1 MWQQEK
7 KDSKILSVALLL
19 SLVTTPMA
27 VNLFVTIPVVAQSP
41 TDSFLAPQTVED
53 QTTIKIDG
61 SMSVGAINR
70 SLKQSFEQEFSGI
83 NVQLQTN
90 GADEAI
96 SALLSGNI
104 DIAAIPRNL
113 TPEEEAQG
121 LAQVLI
127 HSAKIAIIVS
137 RNNPFQGGLTSEQF
151 ANIFRGNI
159 TNWSEVGG
167 DQSNIRFID
176 RPVSSATRNIFRTYP
191 GFQGNELTTGENA
204 TLVPEDD
211 TGEIIRQLG
220 NDGISYAM
228 DHHVSPLP
236 DVRVIPINET
246 LPDQPNYIYSQPLVY
261 AYKLNPRVSVA
272 NFLQFTQAESGKQAI
287 ETALAAPKVE
297 TAASSNPDTVVGS
310 DPDQSLEDIS
320 SSEQMG
326 EVPLWLLFLPTPVVI
341 GILIWLF
348 RSGLWADAKKK
359 VPGYTDKPAHKK
371 EESTLSN
378 DTSVT
383 AATTMGSVVSET
395 VNHQEPVGNENLNNY
410 PEIES
415 FDESPSPWDVEA
427 LTAGVNPQYSP
438 ATDSQVSEVVFNGEN
453 CQSKHPLEQT
463 AAQHQPEF
471 DLSESWSVS
480 ENQSEEVTNLQ
491 ELSMYITEEMLNM
504 VADAAEPMNHRRV
517 SNQLEET
524 DIFADSETFV
534 EIGIN
539 HEGDG
544 EENPLLNHTLGDS
557 LALDG
562 EQSIM
567 LKPRNAQWAYAT
579 WYIDQTCQEALS
591 HQGVS
596 QLYLRLYDVTNLD
609 LSDHTPQLLEEYEL
623 QWEIT
628 EKYLPIPQSEAHG
641 DRNYIAAIGF
651 KVGDEWVT
659 ITRSQQVGVS
669 ATPPEDTRTGF
680 NLYGDHSSMILK
692 ARNAQWA
699 YATWY
704 IDQTCQE
711 ALSHQGVSQLYLRLY
726 DITNL
731 DLSYQTPQLLE
742 EYELQWEIPEQYLP
756 IPQSDRNYIAAIGFK
771 VGEEWV
777 TITSSQEVR
786 VFATPPEDT
795 RRGFNLY
802 GDHSMLLKPK
812 NAEWAYATWHIDGQE
827 VLLDNGISRLSL
839 RLYDVTNL
847 DLSYQ
852 TPQLIQVYELE
863 PGVKQKYIPI
873 PQSDRDYIAAIG
885 YNIGDDWL
893 TITSSQR
900 VRVFGIPLTDTTDR
914 NIQTA
919 TTKFLGLPHITNQSS
934 LILQPRT
941 PKWAN
946 ATWYISPTDKA
957 ILENNSISQ
966 LYLRLYDVTD
976 LDLSYQTPRLVQQY
990 ECNDITPSRYV
1001 GIPFTDHDYIAEIGY
1016 ITEGDA
1022 WTTIVRSEIIRVF
1035 GRPQA
1040 DFWLLTDSELIIHGS
1055 TEPGATVNIAGKPI
1069 KVKPDGTFHLRVPF
1083 AEDSMNYIITATAAN
1098 GESQTIDKK
1107 FSVENHQ

>member
-7 KDSKILSVALLL
+7 KDSKIFSLALLL
-19 SLVTTPMA
+19 SLVTNPLTVP
-27 VNLFVTIPVVAQSP
+27 VFVPIPVVAQSP
-41 TDSFLAPQTVED
+41 TDSFLAPQTVKD

-70 SLKQSFEQEFSGI
+70 SLKQSFEQEVSGT
-83 NVQLQTN
+83 NVELETN
-90 GADEAI
+90 GADVAI

-104 DIAAIPRNL
+104 DIAAIPRGL

-121 LAQVLI
+121 LAQLLI
-127 HSAKIAIIVS
+127 HREKIAIIVS
-137 RNNPFQGGLTSEQF
+137 QDNPFQGGLTSEQF

-167 DQSNIRFID
+167 TDINIRFID
-176 RPVSSATRNIFRTYP
+176 RPVSSATRNTFRTYP
-191 GFQGNELTTGENA
+191 GFRGNEFTTGENA

-211 TGEIIRQLG
+211 TREIIQQLG

-228 DHHVSPLP
+228 VHDVSHLP

-261 AYKLNPRVSVA
+261 AYKQNPGQSVV

-287 ETALAAPKVE
+287 ETALARGKAQ
-297 TAASSNPDTVVGS
+297 TAASSNPDTVVVS
-310 DPDQSLEDIS
+310 DRDRSQEDILS
-320 SSEQMG
+320 YFQIG
-326 EVPLWLLFLPTPVVI
+326 KIPLWWLLLPTPVVI
-341 GILIWLF
+341 AILIWLF
-348 RSGLWADAKKK
+348 RSRLRTDSKKK
-359 VPGYTDKPAHKK
+359 EPGYTDKPNHKQ

-378 DTSVT
+378 ETSVT
-383 AATTMGSVVSET
+383 ATNTIRSVVGET
-395 VNHQEPVGNENLNNY
+395 VNHQEPVRNGNLNNY
-410 PEIES
+410 PEMES
-415 FDESPSPWDVEA
+415 FDEFPSP
-427 LTAGVNPQYSP
+427 G
-438 ATDSQVSEVVFNGEN
+438 ATDAQVSEVVFNGEN
-453 CQSKHPLEQT
+453 CQSKHSLEQT

-471 DLSESWSVS
+471 DLSESLLLS
-480 ENQSEEVTNLQ
+480 EIPSDKVTNLPGI
-491 ELSMYITEEMLNM
+491 SMDISEEILNM

-517 SNQLEET
+517 CDQLEET

-534 EIGIN
+534 EIGID
-539 HEGDG
+539 HEGEG

-562 EQSIM
+562 ERSIV

-591 HQGVS
+591 NQGVS
-596 QLYLRLYDVTNLD
+596 QLYLRLYDVTDLD
-609 LSDHTPQLLEEYEL
+609 LSYQTPQLLEEYEL
-623 QWEIT
+623 EWEIT
-628 EKYLPIPQSEAHG
+628 EKYLPIPQGEGMG

-659 ITRSQQVGVS
+659 ITRSQEVGVS
-669 ATPPEDTRTGF
+669 ATLPEDTRTAF
-680 NLYGDHSSMILK
+680 NLYGYHSSMILK
-692 ARNAQWA
+692 VRNAQWA

-711 ALSHQGVSQLYLRLY
+711 VLSNQGVSQLYLRLY
-726 DITNL
+726 DITDL
-731 DLSYQTPQLLE
+731 DLSYQNPQLLE
-742 EYELQWEIPEQYLP
+742 EYELEWEITEKYLP

-795 RRGFNLY
+795 RTGFNLY
-802 GDHSMLLKPK
+802 GDHSMILKPK

-827 VLLDNGISRLSL
+827 VLSDNGISRLSL
-839 RLYDVTNL
+839 RVYDVTNL

-852 TPQLIQVYELE
+852 TPQLIEVYEVE
-863 PGVKQKYIPI
+863 PGVKQKYITI
-873 PQSDRDYIAAIG
+873 PQSDRDYMAAIG
-885 YNIGDDWL
+885 YNIGGDWV
-893 TITSSQR
+893 TITSSER
-900 VRVFGIPLTDTTDR
+900 IRVFGIPLTDTTDK

-919 TTKFLGLPHITNQSS
+919 TTKFLGLPQITNQSS

-941 PKWAN
+941 PKWAH
-946 ATWYISPTDKA
+946 ATWYICPTDKA

-966 LYLRLYDVTD
+966 LYLRLYDVTG
-976 LDLSYQTPRLVQQY
+976 LDLSYQTPGLVQQY

-1016 ITEGDA
+1016 ITEGQA

-1035 GRPQA
+1035 SRPQA

-1055 TEPGATVNIAGKPI
+1055 TEPGAMVNIAGKPI